1 MDAIRQLVI
10 RMLMRGG
17 KSGIVTTLPKKNIV
31 DFQTMILAEKFMQN
45 GVDPRVFKNAD
56 QAENVL
62 KQIEQAETNQIRNLD
77 VSSGKV
83 FDLQGKEIPPGSKI
97 MGGKGVD
104 DLPPLG
110 SRGGAEDIAA
120 PVQSAE
126 QTIKNMIEAEN
137 KKTIN
142 KIKQRQK
149 MLNEAIDNVSP
160 GLSGD
165 RKVDAALVAEDL
177 AERMGKVYDDL
188 PIREQT
194 KLYGEAFD
202 ALTKKKFDPP
212 EDLATGG
219 RVGFSKGSSG
229 ILKFLQNMLKSKK
242 PKIFDEERFRQGP
255 IDLDF
260 LENIK
265 SKDIEKFI
273 KTRDTKGVG
282 GYGMYDS
289 FDDMPA
295 GLKAAEL
302 ISRIRKKGG
311 GIDYEAAEIFL
322 GKKLKGNESV
332 DELIQMLNR
341 QEMRAEGGR
350 IGLKVGSG
358 KKFLQKVFGKQGLED
373 MKTRDPEMFVGL
385 LEVVDMYRKR
395 DKEGLKMYLQKFL
408 PHMDDAE
415 IEDFIRGSD
424 GSEGLIGE
432 LIRLGSGRDYAGKI
446 EMMKKADE
454 MRKLDNLEITEDM
467 IRKPNADGGRAG
479 FKSGSYLFQGLKD
492 LGKKYRGSTLEAILE
507 NPKLIGADLGYEG
520 LAEIFRMSGMM
531 RDGGRA
537 GYKLGIGPL
546 IEFLA
551 KASKTSPLQFGK
563 NYMKNIREKTLRA
576 NETGKFMDLPIAE
589 AGLPAASGALITNQ
603 VKKKL
608 KSINEEERQKNK
620 DEMFK
625 EISQEYKERYKDDP
639 EFLEKMLLS
648 LHENIYMDKK
658 ADGGRVGLKA
668 GSLKKFLERRNFLK
682 TIVGNSP
689 EAENKRTL
697 EKLLE
702 ERRELRKALEK
713 NPPFKFP
720 APGDK
725 EYDDYILRLN
735 QIMAKDRLKSATGG
749 RIGYKV
755 GGFDKARR
763 AFLKML
769 GLGAGTAAAVKSG
782 ILGFGKSPP
791 TKKLIE
797 KVPINSSTTSVPP
810 PYFFELAEKIKKLGK
825 PDKVTY
831 QDRVEIHRYTGKNG
845 DEYELIEDL
854 STGDMTITKDKTGV
868 GTYGDKSV
876 DTIQDRTVLEYR
888 KGDADV
894 DIETQRGYRSA
905 DEYEEYKVEFD
916 PDGTPADATDMDAI
930 VQKEII
936 AEATGDAPS
945 IKKASGGIA
954 RMLGE

>member
-1 MDAIRQLVI
+1 MEAIRQLVI

-17 KSGIVTTLPKKNIV
+17 KSGIVTTLPKKNLV
-31 DFQTMILAEKFMQN
+31 DFQTAILAEKFMQN

-62 KQIEQAETNQIRNLD
+62 KQIDQAETDQIRNLD

-165 RKVDAALVAEDL
+165 RKVDAQLVAEDL
-177 AERMGKVYDDL
+177 AERMGTVYDDL

-202 ALTKKKFDPP
+202 ALTKKKFDP

-219 RVGFSKGSSG
+219 RV
-229 ILKFLQNMLKSKK
+229 
-242 PKIFDEERFRQGP
+242 
-255 IDLDF
+255 
-260 LENIK
+260 
-265 SKDIEKFI
+265 
-273 KTRDTKGVG
+273 
-282 GYGMYDS
+282 
-289 FDDMPA
+289 
-295 GLKAAEL
+295 
-302 ISRIRKKGG
+302 
-311 GIDYEAAEIFL
+311 
-322 GKKLKGNESV
+322 
-332 DELIQMLNR
+332 
-341 QEMRAEGGR
+341 
-350 IGLKVGSG
+350 GLKVGSG
-358 KKFLQKVFGKQGLED
+358 KKFLQKVFGKEAFET

-479 FKSGSYLFQGLKD
+479 FKSGSYLFQGLKN

-537 GYKLGIGPL
+537 GYKFGIGPL
-546 IEFLA
+546 IELLV

-589 AGLPAASGALITNQ
+589 VGLPAASGALITNQ

-608 KSINEEERQKNK
+608 KSINEEEKQKNK

-658 ADGGRVGLKA
+658 ADGGRVGLKGG
-668 GSLKKFLERRNFLK
+668 GSDLMISDAQKEIDAYNQFRDSMNFEQFLK
-682 TIVGNSP
+682 
-689 EAENKRTL
+689 ERLFQMEQDKKRLL
-697 EKLLE
+697 EK
-702 ERRELRKALEK
+702 KYGIAV
-713 NPPFKFP
+713 
-720 APGDK
+720 
-725 EYDDYILRLN
+725 
-735 QIMAKDRLKSATGG
+735 KDGG

-755 GGFDKARR
+755 GSFDKARR

-769 GLGAGTAAAVKSG
+769 GLGAGTAAAAKSG
-782 ILGFGKSPP
+782 ILGFSKSPP
-791 TKKLIE
+791 TKKIIE
-797 KVPINSSTTSVPP
+797 KTAEQTVKSTPP
-810 PYFFELAEKIKKLGK
+810 PYFFELAQKIKMLGK

-854 STGDMTITKDKTGV
+854 STGDMKITKDKSVGV
-868 GTYGDKSV
+868 TSGDKSY
-876 DTIQDRTVLEYR
+876 DGIGDRSVMEYK
-888 KGDADV
+888 KGEVDV
-894 DIETQRGYRSA
+894 DPEAGTAYKSA
-905 DEYEEYKVEFD
+905 DEYDEYKVEFD
-916 PDGTPADATDMDAI
+916 IDGTEADADDMSEI
-930 VQKEII
+930 IRKEII
-936 AEATGDAPS
+936 AEAKNDAPS
-945 IKKASGGIA
+945 IKKAGGGIA

>member
-1 MDAIRQLVI
+1 MEAIRQLVI

-17 KSGIVTTLPKKNIV
+17 KSGIVTTLPKKNLV
-31 DFQTMILAEKFMQN
+31 DFQTAILAEMFMQN

-62 KQIEQAETNQIRNLD
+62 KQIDQAETDQIRNLD

-165 RKVDAALVAEDL
+165 RKVDAQLVAEDL
-177 AERMGKVYDDL
+177 AERMGTVYDDL

-202 ALTKKKFDPP
+202 ALTKKKFDP

-219 RVGFSKGSSG
+219 RV
-229 ILKFLQNMLKSKK
+229 
-242 PKIFDEERFRQGP
+242 
-255 IDLDF
+255 
-260 LENIK
+260 
-265 SKDIEKFI
+265 
-273 KTRDTKGVG
+273 
-282 GYGMYDS
+282 
-289 FDDMPA
+289 
-295 GLKAAEL
+295 
-302 ISRIRKKGG
+302 
-311 GIDYEAAEIFL
+311 
-322 GKKLKGNESV
+322 
-332 DELIQMLNR
+332 
-341 QEMRAEGGR
+341 
-350 IGLKVGSG
+350 GLKVGSG
-358 KKFLQKVFGKQGLED
+358 KKFLQKVFGKEAFET

-479 FKSGSYLFQGLKD
+479 FKSGSYLFQGLKN

-507 NPKLIGADLGYEG
+507 NPKLIGTDLGYEG

-537 GYKLGIGPL
+537 GYKFGIGPL
-546 IEFLA
+546 IELLV

-589 AGLPAASGALITNQ
+589 AGLPAASSALITNQ

-608 KSINEEERQKNK
+608 KSINEEEKQKNK

-658 ADGGRVGLKA
+658 ADGGRVGLKGG
-668 GSLKKFLERRNFLK
+668 GSDFMISDAQKEIDAYNQFRDSMNFEQFLK
-682 TIVGNSP
+682 
-689 EAENKRTL
+689 ERLFQMEQDKKRLL
-697 EKLLE
+697 EK
-702 ERRELRKALEK
+702 KYGIAV
-713 NPPFKFP
+713 
-720 APGDK
+720 
-725 EYDDYILRLN
+725 
-735 QIMAKDRLKSATGG
+735 KDGG

-769 GLGAGTAAAVKSG
+769 GLGAGTAAAAKSG
-782 ILGFGKSPP
+782 ILGFSKSPP
-791 TKKLIE
+791 TKKIIE
-797 KVPINSSTTSVPP
+797 KTAEQTVKSTPP
-810 PYFFELAEKIKKLGK
+810 PYFFELAQKIKMLGK

-854 STGDMTITKDKTGV
+854 STGDMKITKDKSVGV
-868 GTYGDKSV
+868 TSGDKSY
-876 DTIQDRTVLEYR
+876 DGIGDRSVMEYK
-888 KGDADV
+888 KGEVDV
-894 DIETQRGYRSA
+894 DPEAGTAYKSA
-905 DEYEEYKVEFD
+905 DEYDEYKVEFD
-916 PDGTPADATDMDAI
+916 IDGTEADADDMSEI
-930 VQKEII
+930 IRKEII
-936 AEATGDAPS
+936 AEAKNDAPS
-945 IKKASGGIA
+945 IKKAGGGIA

>member
-1 MDAIRQLVI
+1 MEAIRQLVI

-17 KSGIVTTLPKKNIV
+17 KSGIVTTLPKKNLV
-31 DFQTMILAEKFMQN
+31 DFQTAILAEKFMQN

-62 KQIEQAETNQIRNLD
+62 KQIDQAETDQIRNLD

-165 RKVDAALVAEDL
+165 RKVDAQLVAEDL
-177 AERMGKVYDDL
+177 AERMGTVYDDL

-202 ALTKKKFDPP
+202 ALTKKKFDP

-219 RVGFSKGSSG
+219 RV
-229 ILKFLQNMLKSKK
+229 
-242 PKIFDEERFRQGP
+242 
-255 IDLDF
+255 
-260 LENIK
+260 
-265 SKDIEKFI
+265 
-273 KTRDTKGVG
+273 
-282 GYGMYDS
+282 
-289 FDDMPA
+289 
-295 GLKAAEL
+295 
-302 ISRIRKKGG
+302 
-311 GIDYEAAEIFL
+311 
-322 GKKLKGNESV
+322 
-332 DELIQMLNR
+332 
-341 QEMRAEGGR
+341 
-350 IGLKVGSG
+350 GLKVGSG
-358 KKFLQKVFGKQGLED
+358 KKFLQKVFGKEAFET

-479 FKSGSYLFQGLKD
+479 FKSGSYLFQGLKN

-537 GYKLGIGPL
+537 GYKFGIGPL
-546 IEFLA
+546 IELLV

-589 AGLPAASGALITNQ
+589 VGLPAASGALITNQ

-608 KSINEEERQKNK
+608 KSINEEEKQKNK

-658 ADGGRVGLKA
+658 ADGGRVGLKGG
-668 GSLKKFLERRNFLK
+668 GSDLMISDAQKEIDAYNQFRDSMNFEQFLK
-682 TIVGNSP
+682 
-689 EAENKRTL
+689 ERLFQMEQDKKRLL
-697 EKLLE
+697 EK
-702 ERRELRKALEK
+702 KYGIAV
-713 NPPFKFP
+713 
-720 APGDK
+720 
-725 EYDDYILRLN
+725 
-735 QIMAKDRLKSATGG
+735 KDGG

-769 GLGAGTAAAVKSG
+769 GFGAGTAAAAKSG
-782 ILGFGKSPP
+782 ILGFSKSPP
-791 TKKLIE
+791 TKKIIE
-797 KVPINSSTTSVPP
+797 KTAEQTVKSTPP
-810 PYFFELAEKIKKLGK
+810 PYFFELAQKIKMLGK

-854 STGDMTITKDKTGV
+854 STGDMKITKDKSVGV
-868 GTYGDKSV
+868 TSGDKSY
-876 DTIQDRTVLEYR
+876 DGIGDRSVMEYK
-888 KGDADV
+888 KGEVDV
-894 DIETQRGYRSA
+894 DPEAGTAYKSA
-905 DEYEEYKVEFD
+905 DEYDEYKVEFD
-916 PDGTPADATDMDAI
+916 IDGTEADADDMSEI
-930 VQKEII
+930 IRKEII
-936 AEATGDAPS
+936 AEAKNDAPS
-945 IKKASGGIA
+945 IKKAGGGIA

>member
-1 MDAIRQLVI
+1 
-10 RMLMRGG
+10 
-17 KSGIVTTLPKKNIV
+17 
-31 DFQTMILAEKFMQN
+31 
-45 GVDPRVFKNAD
+45 
-56 QAENVL
+56 
-62 KQIEQAETNQIRNLD
+62 
-77 VSSGKV
+77 
-83 FDLQGKEIPPGSKI
+83 
-97 MGGKGVD
+97 
-104 DLPPLG
+104 
-110 SRGGAEDIAA
+110 
-120 PVQSAE
+120 
-126 QTIKNMIEAEN
+126 
-137 KKTIN
+137 
-142 KIKQRQK
+142 

-165 RKVDAALVAEDL
+165 RKVDAQLVAEDL
-177 AERMGKVYDDL
+177 AERMGTVYDDL

-202 ALTKKKFDPP
+202 ALTKKKFDP

-219 RVGFSKGSSG
+219 RV
-229 ILKFLQNMLKSKK
+229 
-242 PKIFDEERFRQGP
+242 
-255 IDLDF
+255 
-260 LENIK
+260 
-265 SKDIEKFI
+265 
-273 KTRDTKGVG
+273 
-282 GYGMYDS
+282 
-289 FDDMPA
+289 
-295 GLKAAEL
+295 
-302 ISRIRKKGG
+302 
-311 GIDYEAAEIFL
+311 
-322 GKKLKGNESV
+322 
-332 DELIQMLNR
+332 
-341 QEMRAEGGR
+341 
-350 IGLKVGSG
+350 GLKVGSG
-358 KKFLQKVFGKQGLED
+358 KKFLQKVFGKEAFET

-454 MRKLDNLEITEDM
+454 IRKLDNLEITDDM

-479 FKSGSYLFQGLKD
+479 FKSGSYLFQGLKN

-537 GYKLGIGPL
+537 GYKFGIGPL
-546 IEFLA
+546 IELLV

-608 KSINEEERQKNK
+608 KSINEEEKQKNK

-658 ADGGRVGLKA
+658 ADGGRVGLKGG
-668 GSLKKFLERRNFLK
+668 GSDLMISDAQKEIDAYNQFRDSMNFEQFLK
-682 TIVGNSP
+682 
-689 EAENKRTL
+689 ERLFQMEQDKKRLL
-697 EKLLE
+697 EK
-702 ERRELRKALEK
+702 KYGIAV
-713 NPPFKFP
+713 
-720 APGDK
+720 
-725 EYDDYILRLN
+725 
-735 QIMAKDRLKSATGG
+735 KDGG

-769 GLGAGTAAAVKSG
+769 GLGAGTAAAAKSG
-782 ILGFGKSPP
+782 ILGFSKSPP
-791 TKKLIE
+791 TKKIIE
-797 KVPINSSTTSVPP
+797 KTAEQTVKSTPP
-810 PYFFELAEKIKKLGK
+810 PYFFELAQKIKMLGK

-854 STGDMTITKDKTGV
+854 STGDMKITKDKSVGV
-868 GTYGDKSV
+868 TSGDKSY
-876 DTIQDRTVLEYR
+876 DGIGDRSVMEYK
-888 KGDADV
+888 KGEVDV
-894 DIETQRGYRSA
+894 DPEAGTAYKSA
-905 DEYEEYKVEFD
+905 DEYDEYKVEFD
-916 PDGTPADATDMDAI
+916 IDGTEADADDMSEI
-930 VQKEII
+930 IRKEII
-936 AEATGDAPS
+936 AEAKNDAPS
-945 IKKASGGIA
+945 IKKAGGGIA

>member
-1 MDAIRQLVI
+1 MEAIRQLVI

-17 KSGIVTTLPKKNIV
+17 KSGIVTTLPKKNLV
-31 DFQTMILAEKFMQN
+31 DFQTAILAEKFMQN

-62 KQIEQAETNQIRNLD
+62 KQIDQAETDQIRNLD

-165 RKVDAALVAEDL
+165 RKVDAQLVAEDL
-177 AERMGKVYDDL
+177 AERMGTVYDDL

-202 ALTKKKFDPP
+202 ALTKKKFDP

-219 RVGFSKGSSG
+219 RV
-229 ILKFLQNMLKSKK
+229 
-242 PKIFDEERFRQGP
+242 
-255 IDLDF
+255 
-260 LENIK
+260 
-265 SKDIEKFI
+265 
-273 KTRDTKGVG
+273 
-282 GYGMYDS
+282 
-289 FDDMPA
+289 
-295 GLKAAEL
+295 
-302 ISRIRKKGG
+302 
-311 GIDYEAAEIFL
+311 
-322 GKKLKGNESV
+322 
-332 DELIQMLNR
+332 
-341 QEMRAEGGR
+341 
-350 IGLKVGSG
+350 GLKVGSG
-358 KKFLQKVFGKQGLED
+358 KKFLQKVFGKEAFET

-479 FKSGSYLFQGLKD
+479 FKSGSYLFQGLKN

-537 GYKLGIGPL
+537 GYKFGIGPL
-546 IEFLA
+546 IELLV

-589 AGLPAASGALITNQ
+589 VGLPAASGALITNQ

-608 KSINEEERQKNK
+608 KSINEEEKQKNK

-658 ADGGRVGLKA
+658 ADGGRVGLKGG
-668 GSLKKFLERRNFLK
+668 GSDFMISDAQKEIDAYNQFRDSMNFEQFLK
-682 TIVGNSP
+682 
-689 EAENKRTL
+689 ERLFQMEQDKKRLL
-697 EKLLE
+697 EK
-702 ERRELRKALEK
+702 KYGIAV
-713 NPPFKFP
+713 
-720 APGDK
+720 
-725 EYDDYILRLN
+725 
-735 QIMAKDRLKSATGG
+735 KDGG

-769 GLGAGTAAAVKSG
+769 GLGAGTAAAAKSG
-782 ILGFGKSPP
+782 ILGFSKSPP
-791 TKKLIE
+791 TKKIIE
-797 KVPINSSTTSVPP
+797 KTAEQTVKSTPP
-810 PYFFELAEKIKKLGK
+810 PYFFELAQKIKMLGK

-854 STGDMTITKDKTGV
+854 NTGDMKITKDKSVGV
-868 GTYGDKSV
+868 TSGDKSY
-876 DTIQDRTVLEYR
+876 DGIGDRSVMEYK
-888 KGDADV
+888 KGEVDV
-894 DIETQRGYRSA
+894 DPEAGTAYKSA
-905 DEYEEYKVEFD
+905 DEYDEYKVEFD
-916 PDGTPADATDMDAI
+916 IDGTEADADDMSEI
-930 VQKEII
+930 IRKEII
-936 AEATGDAPS
+936 AEAKNDAPS
-945 IKKASGGIA
+945 IKKAGGGIA

>member
-1 MDAIRQLVI
+1 
-10 RMLMRGG
+10 
-17 KSGIVTTLPKKNIV
+17 
-31 DFQTMILAEKFMQN
+31 
-45 GVDPRVFKNAD
+45 
-56 QAENVL
+56 
-62 KQIEQAETNQIRNLD
+62 
-77 VSSGKV
+77 
-83 FDLQGKEIPPGSKI
+83 
-97 MGGKGVD
+97 
-104 DLPPLG
+104 
-110 SRGGAEDIAA
+110 
-120 PVQSAE
+120 
-126 QTIKNMIEAEN
+126 
-137 KKTIN
+137 
-142 KIKQRQK
+142 
-149 MLNEAIDNVSP
+149 
-160 GLSGD
+160 
-165 RKVDAALVAEDL
+165 
-177 AERMGKVYDDL
+177 
-188 PIREQT
+188 
-194 KLYGEAFD
+194 

-282 GYGMYDS
+282 GYGMYDN

-648 LHENIYMDKK
+648 LHESIYMDKK

-763 AFLKML
+763 
-769 GLGAGTAAAVKSG
+769 
-782 ILGFGKSPP
+782 
-791 TKKLIE
+791 
-797 KVPINSSTTSVPP
+797 
-810 PYFFELAEKIKKLGK
+810 
-825 PDKVTY
+825 
-831 QDRVEIHRYTGKNG
+831 
-845 DEYELIEDL
+845 
-854 STGDMTITKDKTGV
+854 
-868 GTYGDKSV
+868 
-876 DTIQDRTVLEYR
+876 
-888 KGDADV
+888 
-894 DIETQRGYRSA
+894 
-905 DEYEEYKVEFD
+905 
-916 PDGTPADATDMDAI
+916 
-930 VQKEII
+930 
-936 AEATGDAPS
+936 
-945 IKKASGGIA
+945 
-954 RMLGE
+954 

>member
-1 MDAIRQLVI
+1 MEAIRQLVI

-17 KSGIVTTLPKKNIV
+17 KSGIVTTLPKKNLV
-31 DFQTMILAEKFMQN
+31 DFQTAILAEKFMQN

-62 KQIEQAETNQIRNLD
+62 KQIDQAETDQIRNLD

-165 RKVDAALVAEDL
+165 RKVDAQLVAEDL
-177 AERMGKVYDDL
+177 AERMGTVYDDL

-202 ALTKKKFDPP
+202 ALTKKKFDP

-219 RVGFSKGSSG
+219 RV
-229 ILKFLQNMLKSKK
+229 
-242 PKIFDEERFRQGP
+242 
-255 IDLDF
+255 
-260 LENIK
+260 
-265 SKDIEKFI
+265 
-273 KTRDTKGVG
+273 
-282 GYGMYDS
+282 
-289 FDDMPA
+289 
-295 GLKAAEL
+295 
-302 ISRIRKKGG
+302 
-311 GIDYEAAEIFL
+311 
-322 GKKLKGNESV
+322 
-332 DELIQMLNR
+332 
-341 QEMRAEGGR
+341 
-350 IGLKVGSG
+350 GLKVGSG
-358 KKFLQKVFGKQGLED
+358 KKFLQKVFGKEAFET

-454 MRKLDNLEITEDM
+454 MRKLDNLDITEDM
-467 IRKPNADGGRAG
+467 LRKPNADGGRAG
-479 FKSGSYLFQGLKD
+479 FKSGSYLFQGLKN

-537 GYKLGIGPL
+537 GYKFGIGPL
-546 IEFLA
+546 IELLV

-608 KSINEEERQKNK
+608 KSINEEEKQKNK

-658 ADGGRVGLKA
+658 ADGRRVGLKGG
-668 GSLKKFLERRNFLK
+668 GSDFMISDAQKEIDAYNQFRDSMNFEQFLK
-682 TIVGNSP
+682 
-689 EAENKRTL
+689 ERLFQMEQDKKRLL
-697 EKLLE
+697 EK
-702 ERRELRKALEK
+702 KYGIAV
-713 NPPFKFP
+713 
-720 APGDK
+720 
-725 EYDDYILRLN
+725 
-735 QIMAKDRLKSATGG
+735 KDGG

-769 GLGAGTAAAVKSG
+769 GLGAGTAAAAKSG
-782 ILGFGKSPP
+782 ILGFSKSPP
-791 TKKLIE
+791 TKKIIE
-797 KVPINSSTTSVPP
+797 KTAEQTVKSTPP
-810 PYFFELAEKIKKLGK
+810 PYFFELAQKIKMLGK

-854 STGDMTITKDKTGV
+854 NTGDMKITKDKSVGV
-868 GTYGDKSV
+868 TSGDKSY
-876 DTIQDRTVLEYR
+876 DGIGDRSVMEYK
-888 KGDADV
+888 KGEVDV
-894 DIETQRGYRSA
+894 DPEAGTAYKSA
-905 DEYEEYKVEFD
+905 DEYDEYKVEFD
-916 PDGTPADATDMDAI
+916 IDGTEADADDMSEI
-930 VQKEII
+930 IRKEII
-936 AEATGDAPS
+936 AEAKNDAPS
-945 IKKASGGIA
+945 IKKAGGGIA

>member
-1 MDAIRQLVI
+1 MEAIRQLVI

-17 KSGIVTTLPKKNIV
+17 KSGIVTTLPKKNLV
-31 DFQTMILAEKFMQN
+31 DFQTAILAEKFMQN

-62 KQIEQAETNQIRNLD
+62 KQIDQAETDQIRNLD

-165 RKVDAALVAEDL
+165 RKVDAQLVAEDL
-177 AERMGKVYDDL
+177 AERMGTVYDDL

-202 ALTKKKFDPP
+202 ALTKKKFDP

-219 RVGFSKGSSG
+219 RV
-229 ILKFLQNMLKSKK
+229 
-242 PKIFDEERFRQGP
+242 
-255 IDLDF
+255 
-260 LENIK
+260 
-265 SKDIEKFI
+265 
-273 KTRDTKGVG
+273 
-282 GYGMYDS
+282 
-289 FDDMPA
+289 
-295 GLKAAEL
+295 
-302 ISRIRKKGG
+302 
-311 GIDYEAAEIFL
+311 
-322 GKKLKGNESV
+322 
-332 DELIQMLNR
+332 
-341 QEMRAEGGR
+341 
-350 IGLKVGSG
+350 GLKVGSG
-358 KKFLQKVFGKQGLED
+358 KKFLQKVFGKEAFET

-479 FKSGSYLFQGLKD
+479 FKSGSYLFQGLKN

-537 GYKLGIGPL
+537 GYKFGIGPL
-546 IEFLA
+546 IELLV

-608 KSINEEERQKNK
+608 KSINEEEKQKNK

-658 ADGGRVGLKA
+658 ADGGRVGLKGG
-668 GSLKKFLERRNFLK
+668 GSDLMISDAQKEIDAYNQFRDSMNFEQFLK
-682 TIVGNSP
+682 
-689 EAENKRTL
+689 ERLFQMEQDKKRLL
-697 EKLLE
+697 EK
-702 ERRELRKALEK
+702 KYGIAV
-713 NPPFKFP
+713 
-720 APGDK
+720 
-725 EYDDYILRLN
+725 
-735 QIMAKDRLKSATGG
+735 KDGG

-769 GLGAGTAAAVKSG
+769 GFGAGTAAAAKSG
-782 ILGFGKSPP
+782 ILGFSKSPP
-791 TKKLIE
+791 TKKIIE
-797 KVPINSSTTSVPP
+797 KTAEQTVKSTPP
-810 PYFFELAEKIKKLGK
+810 PYFFELAQKIKMLGK

-854 STGDMTITKDKTGV
+854 NTGDMKITKDKSVGV
-868 GTYGDKSV
+868 TSGDKSY
-876 DTIQDRTVLEYR
+876 DGIGDRSVMEYK
-888 KGDADV
+888 KGEVDV
-894 DIETQRGYRSA
+894 DPEAGTAYKSA
-905 DEYEEYKVEFD
+905 DEYDEYKVEFD
-916 PDGTPADATDMDAI
+916 IDGTEADADDMSEI
-930 VQKEII
+930 IRKEII
-936 AEATGDAPS
+936 AEAKNDAPS
-945 IKKASGGIA
+945 IKKAGGGIA

>member
-1 MDAIRQLVI
+1 MEAIRQLVI

-17 KSGIVTTLPKKNIV
+17 KSGIVTTLPKKNLV
-31 DFQTMILAEKFMQN
+31 DFQTAILAEKFMQN

-62 KQIEQAETNQIRNLD
+62 KQIDQAETDQIRNLD

-165 RKVDAALVAEDL
+165 RKVDAQLVAEDL
-177 AERMGKVYDDL
+177 AERMGTVYDDL

-202 ALTKKKFDPP
+202 ALTKKKFDP

-219 RVGFSKGSSG
+219 RV
-229 ILKFLQNMLKSKK
+229 
-242 PKIFDEERFRQGP
+242 
-255 IDLDF
+255 
-260 LENIK
+260 
-265 SKDIEKFI
+265 
-273 KTRDTKGVG
+273 
-282 GYGMYDS
+282 
-289 FDDMPA
+289 
-295 GLKAAEL
+295 
-302 ISRIRKKGG
+302 
-311 GIDYEAAEIFL
+311 
-322 GKKLKGNESV
+322 
-332 DELIQMLNR
+332 
-341 QEMRAEGGR
+341 
-350 IGLKVGSG
+350 GLKVGSG
-358 KKFLQKVFGKQGLED
+358 KKFLQKVFGKEAFET

-479 FKSGSYLFQGLKD
+479 FKSGSYLFQGLKN

-537 GYKLGIGPL
+537 GYKFGIGPL
-546 IEFLA
+546 IELLV

-608 KSINEEERQKNK
+608 KSINEEEKQKNK

-658 ADGGRVGLKA
+658 ADGGRVGLKGG
-668 GSLKKFLERRNFLK
+668 GSDLMISDAQKEIDAYNQFRDSMNFEQFLK
-682 TIVGNSP
+682 
-689 EAENKRTL
+689 ERLFQMEQDKKRLL
-697 EKLLE
+697 EK
-702 ERRELRKALEK
+702 KYGIAV
-713 NPPFKFP
+713 
-720 APGDK
+720 
-725 EYDDYILRLN
+725 
-735 QIMAKDRLKSATGG
+735 KDGG

-769 GLGAGTAAAVKSG
+769 GLGAGTAAAAKSG
-782 ILGFGKSPP
+782 ILGFSKSPP
-791 TKKLIE
+791 TKKIIE
-797 KVPINSSTTSVPP
+797 KTAEQTVKSTPP
-810 PYFFELAEKIKKLGK
+810 PYFFELAQKIKMLGK

-854 STGDMTITKDKTGV
+854 NTGDMKITKDKSVGV
-868 GTYGDKSV
+868 TSGDKSY
-876 DTIQDRTVLEYR
+876 DGIGDRSVMEYK
-888 KGDADV
+888 KGEVDV
-894 DIETQRGYRSA
+894 DPEAGTAYKSA
-905 DEYEEYKVEFD
+905 DEYDEYKVEFD
-916 PDGTPADATDMDAI
+916 IDGTEADADDMSEI
-930 VQKEII
+930 IRKEII
-936 AEATGDAPS
+936 AEAKNDAPS
-945 IKKASGGIA
+945 IKKAGGGIA

>member
-1 MDAIRQLVI
+1 MEAIRQLVLRI
-10 RMLMRGG
+10 LARDG
-17 KSGIVTTLPKKNIV
+17 KSGIVTTLPPKNV
-31 DFQTMILAEKFMQN
+31 LDFQTMILAEKFMQN
-45 GVDPRVFKNAD
+45 GVDPRMFKNVD
-56 QAENVL
+56 QAENML
-62 KQIEQAETNQIRNLD
+62 KQIEKADEARASGITETQ
-77 VSSGKV
+77 SAKV

-97 MGGKGVD
+97 MGGTQADKEVGMFDNIFNRMQNEMKGLKSVD
-104 DLPPLG
+104 DLPPPG
-110 SRGGAEDIAA
+110 SRGGKDDIAA
-120 PVQSAE
+120 PVQSQE
-126 QTIKNMIEAEN
+126 ETIKNMIEAEN

-165 RKVDAALVAEDL
+165 RKVDAELVAEDL
-177 AERMGKVYDDL
+177 ATRMGKVYDDL
-188 PIREQT
+188 PTKERL
-194 KLYGEAFD
+194 KLYDEAYQG
-202 ALTKKKFDPP
+202 LTKKKFDP

-219 RVGFSKGSSG
+219 RV
-229 ILKFLQNMLKSKK
+229 
-242 PKIFDEERFRQGP
+242 
-255 IDLDF
+255 
-260 LENIK
+260 
-265 SKDIEKFI
+265 
-273 KTRDTKGVG
+273 
-282 GYGMYDS
+282 
-289 FDDMPA
+289 
-295 GLKAAEL
+295 
-302 ISRIRKKGG
+302 
-311 GIDYEAAEIFL
+311 
-322 GKKLKGNESV
+322 
-332 DELIQMLNR
+332 
-341 QEMRAEGGR
+341 
-350 IGLKVGSG
+350 GLKVGSG

-373 MKTRDPEMFVGL
+373 MKDRDPEMFVGL

-408 PHMDDAE
+408 PHMDDAQ

-432 LIRLGSGRDYAGKI
+432 LIRLGSGRDYKGKI
-446 EMMKKADE
+446 EMIKKSEEMKKLRD
-454 MRKLDNLEITEDM
+454 LEVTEDM
-467 IRKPNADGGRAG
+467 LRKPNA
-479 FKSGSYLFQGLKD
+479 
-492 LGKKYRGSTLEAILE
+492 
-507 NPKLIGADLGYEG
+507 
-520 LAEIFRMSGMM
+520 
-531 RDGGRA
+531 DGGRA

-608 KSINEEERQKNK
+608 KSINEEEKQKNK

-689 EAENKRTL
+689 EAQNARTL

-702 ERRELRKALEK
+702 EQRELRKALEK
-713 NPPFKFP
+713 KPPVKFP
-720 APGDK
+720 SPGDK

-749 RIGYKV
+749 RVGLKGGGSDFMISDAQKEIDAYNQFRDSMNFEQFLKERLFQMEQDKKRLLEKKYGIAVKDGGRIGYKV

-763 AFLKML
+763 EFLKML
-769 GLGAGTAAAVKSG
+769 GLGAGTAAAAKSG
-782 ILGFGKSPP
+782 ILGFSKSPP
-791 TKKLIE
+791 TKKIIE

-810 PYFFELAEKIKKLGK
+810 PYFFELAQKIKMLGK

-854 STGDMTITKDKTGV
+854 NTGDMQITKDKTGV
-868 GTYGDKSV
+868 GSYGDKSF
-876 DTIQDRTVLEYR
+876 DTIEDRTVLEYR

-894 DIETQRGYRSA
+894 DVETGRGYQSA

-916 PDGTPADATDMDAI
+916 PDGTPADATDMDAV

-936 AEATGDAPS
+936 AEAKNDAPS
-945 IKKASGGIA
+945 IKKAGGGIA

>member
-1 MDAIRQLVI
+1 MEAIRQLVI

-17 KSGIVTTLPKKNIV
+17 KSGIVTTLPKKNLV
-31 DFQTMILAEKFMQN
+31 DFQTAILAEKFMQN

-62 KQIEQAETNQIRNLD
+62 KQIDQAETDQIRNLD

-165 RKVDAALVAEDL
+165 RKVDAQLVAEDL
-177 AERMGKVYDDL
+177 AERMGTVYDDL

-202 ALTKKKFDPP
+202 ALTKKKFDP

-219 RVGFSKGSSG
+219 RV
-229 ILKFLQNMLKSKK
+229 
-242 PKIFDEERFRQGP
+242 
-255 IDLDF
+255 
-260 LENIK
+260 
-265 SKDIEKFI
+265 
-273 KTRDTKGVG
+273 
-282 GYGMYDS
+282 
-289 FDDMPA
+289 
-295 GLKAAEL
+295 
-302 ISRIRKKGG
+302 
-311 GIDYEAAEIFL
+311 
-322 GKKLKGNESV
+322 
-332 DELIQMLNR
+332 
-341 QEMRAEGGR
+341 
-350 IGLKVGSG
+350 GLKVGSG
-358 KKFLQKVFGKQGLED
+358 KKFLQKVFGKEAFET

-479 FKSGSYLFQGLKD
+479 FKSGSYLFQGLKN

-537 GYKLGIGPL
+537 GYKFGIGPL
-546 IEFLA
+546 IELLV

-589 AGLPAASGALITNQ
+589 VGLPAASGALITNQ

-608 KSINEEERQKNK
+608 KSINEEEKQKNK

-658 ADGGRVGLKA
+658 ADGGRVGLKGG
-668 GSLKKFLERRNFLK
+668 GSDLMISDAQKEIDAYNQFRDSMNFEQFLK
-682 TIVGNSP
+682 
-689 EAENKRTL
+689 ERLFQMEQDKKRLL
-697 EKLLE
+697 EK
-702 ERRELRKALEK
+702 KYGIAV
-713 NPPFKFP
+713 
-720 APGDK
+720 
-725 EYDDYILRLN
+725 
-735 QIMAKDRLKSATGG
+735 KDGG

-769 GLGAGTAAAVKSG
+769 GLGASTAAAVKSG
-782 ILGFGKSPP
+782 ILGFSKSPP
-791 TKKLIE
+791 TKK
-797 KVPINSSTTSVPP
+797 N
-810 PYFFELAEKIKKLGK
+810 
-825 PDKVTY
+825 
-831 QDRVEIHRYTGKNG
+831 
-845 DEYELIEDL
+845 
-854 STGDMTITKDKTGV
+854 
-868 GTYGDKSV
+868 
-876 DTIQDRTVLEYR
+876 YR
-888 KGDADV
+888 KNCRAN
-894 DIETQRGYRSA
+894 S
-905 DEYEEYKVEFD
+905 
-916 PDGTPADATDMDAI
+916 
-930 VQKEII
+930 
-936 AEATGDAPS
+936 
-945 IKKASGGIA
+945 KKHTSTIF
-954 RMLGE
+954 L